1 MSAAHIAAVVF
12 AGSFVAAMVGMLLR
26 KILPDNHLDSDAKD
40 VMKLVMGLIGTM
52 AALILGLLIAS
63 GNSSYNAQRSELQT
77 LAANAVILDRLL
89 QAYGPEAAGARESFR
104 EIITTAHDL
113 IWTPDGLRPP
123 NFDAANKL
131 AQQIQNLAPKSEQAR
146 SLQSRATQL
155 TESMLHMRV
164 LMTEQQGDAIPTLFL
179 EALVYWICALFL
191 GFGLLARFN
200 PTIMAAFIVGAI
212 SVAAAIFL
220 ILELNEPYRGYLQ
233 ISDAPLRHALERIG
247 K

>member
-113 IWTPDGLRPP
+113 IWTPRRPASAQLRRREQTR
-123 NFDAANKL
+123 AANSE
-131 AQQIQNLAPKSEQAR
+131 ISRPSPSRRAPYRAGPR
-146 SLQSRATQL
+146 SLRKACCT
-155 TESMLHMRV
+155 
-164 LMTEQQGDAIPTLFL
+164 
-179 EALVYWICALFL
+179 CA
-191 GFGLLARFN
+191 
-200 PTIMAAFIVGAI
+200 
-212 SVAAAIFL
+212 S
-220 ILELNEPYRGYLQ
+220 
-233 ISDAPLRHALERIG
+233 
-247 K
+247 

>member
-89 QAYGPEAAGARESFR
+89 QAYGPEAAGTRESFR
-104 EIITTAHDL
+104 QSL
-113 IWTPDGLRPP
+113 RYGL
-123 NFDAANKL
+123 
-131 AQQIQNLAPKSEQAR
+131 
-146 SLQSRATQL
+146 SRTCRASDETVPVA
-155 TESMLHMRV
+155 EGNCRV
-164 LMTEQQGDAIPTLFL
+164 LRLFSPAD
-179 EALVYWICALFL
+179 EDFSVLVEVCHRNVPAWSLL
-191 GFGLLARFN
+191 GL
-200 PTIMAAFIVGAI
+200 
-212 SVAAAIFL
+212 VAM
-220 ILELNEPYRGYLQ
+220 
-233 ISDAPLRHALERIG
+233 PLRHSACL
-247 K
+247 